1 MVSSAWEILRHRATV
16 NAEYKML
23 WTKGLP
29 LKISFFEWRLC
40 KGKIPTDDLWK
51 RNSYMVVSKCWCCV
65 QPKEDSFQHLFLSS
79 PTENRVWST
88 FAQAAGI
95 IDNLVHVHQVIWAW
109 WNIEWCPKIK
119 PLYQV
124 APAVII
130 WEIWKRRNT
139 IKYGRTM
146 SCNRVIHEINKTLQ
160 NLAKIKYPWMANILL
175 LWSNMIWFF
184 EGYRPYVITKR
195 ITWQSPC
202 EGWFKCNTDGASREN
217 PGPSSYGFYVWNS
230 NGDFIYA
237 KAENIADTTIIVA
250 EAKAIVEELGFC
262 VN

>member
-1 MVSSAWEILRHRATV
+1 MEQYFPIDIANHIRQEVGFEKGDDYHDTPKWMPTTSGRFMVSSAWEILRHRATV

-95 IDNLVHVHQVIWAW
+95 IDNLVHVHQVI
-109 WNIEWCPKIK
+109 
-119 PLYQV
+119 
-124 APAVII
+124 
-130 WEIWKRRNT
+130 
-139 IKYGRTM
+139 
-146 SCNRVIHEINKTLQ
+146 
-160 NLAKIKYPWMANILL
+160 
-175 LWSNMIWFF
+175 
-184 EGYRPYVITKR
+184 
-195 ITWQSPC
+195 
-202 EGWFKCNTDGASREN
+202 
-217 PGPSSYGFYVWNS
+217 
-230 NGDFIYA
+230 
-237 KAENIADTTIIVA
+237 
-250 EAKAIVEELGFC
+250 
-262 VN
+262 